1 MKKINF
7 KKLVRYS
14 GLLMLLLAFSA
25 SLTSCVVHTPSH
37 RQHRSAKV
45 PPGHAKKYYGDR
57 SAKRYA
63 PGQQK
68 KKQHGKPVKGHGMKK
83 NNHKRG
89 R

>member
-68 KKQHGKPVKGHGMKK
+68 KKQPGKGHGMKK

>member
-1 MKKINF
+1 MKKINI

-14 GLLMLLLAFSA
+14 GLLMLLLAFSV

-37 RQHRSAKV
+37 HKHRSAKV
-45 PPGHAKKYYGDR
+45 PPGHAKKFYGDK

-68 KKQHGKPVKGHGMKK
+68 KKHHGKLGKGHGMKK